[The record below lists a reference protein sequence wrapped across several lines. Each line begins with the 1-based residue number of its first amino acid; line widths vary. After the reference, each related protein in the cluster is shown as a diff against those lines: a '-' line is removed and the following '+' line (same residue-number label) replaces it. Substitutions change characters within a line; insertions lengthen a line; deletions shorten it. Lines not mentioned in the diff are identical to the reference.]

1 MAVVGRNDL
10 APGSL
15 RLRDVSRSF
24 RIVHDRNLTLKE
36 TVLRRGRGRYTERWA
51 LRNVDLDIRPGQ
63 AVGVVGEN
71 GSGKSTLLKV
81 VAGILP
87 PQTGEVQ
94 TAGTLA
100 SMLELGAGFHP
111 DFNGRENVYMNG
123 AILGLSEQ
131 EVADRFDDIVAF
143 AELADS
149 IDMPVRTYSSGM
161 TMRLAFAIASHVN
174 PQILLLDEVL
184 AVGDEAFQRKC
195 MGRMYEF
202 RRSGGTLLFVSHDA
216 GSVER
221 ICDRAILLADGAV
234 VEDGTPAD
242 VLNTYHRRLA
252 TREGRAHETA
262 PSTSEITGGK
272 EWGTGRVRISRPRLE
287 GPNGLSHD
295 FVSGDPIA
303 VVFDVETAEPVP
315 QPCFGTSIWTVDG
328 QLVWGTNTKLD
339 AFSSDLLG
347 GRQTVRFAIDEL
359 PLHEGRFMLQVAVIS
374 QDHSEIYHWME
385 RCLEFNVFQQA
396 TGIGVVRITG
406 RWSVA
411 PSVDEPSLDP
421 EPRQIVR

>member
-1 MAVVGRNDL
+1 MAGSTANDL
-10 APGSL
+10 VPGSL

-24 RIVHDRNLTLKE
+24 RIFHDRNTTLKE
-36 TVLRRGRGRYTERWA
+36 TILRRGRSRYTERWA
-51 LRNVDLDIRPGQ
+51 LRHVDLDIRPGQ

-87 PQTGEVQ
+87 PQTGQVQ
-94 TAGTLA
+94 VAGTLA

-111 DFNGRENVYMNG
+111 DFNGRENVFMNG

-131 EVADRFDDIVAF
+131 EVAARFDDIVAF

-234 VEDGTPAD
+234 IEDGTPGE

-252 TREGRAHETA
+252 TREGRTHETT
-262 PSTSEITGGK
+262 PSPSEITGAT

-287 GPNGLSHD
+287 GPNGLSRD

-303 VVFDVETAEPVP
+303 VVFDVETDEPVP

-328 QLVWGTNTKLD
+328 QLIWGTNTKLD
-339 AFSSDLLG
+339 SFSSDLLA
-347 GRQTVRFAIDEL
+347 GRQTVRFAVDEL

-374 QDHSEIYHWME
+374 QDHSEIYHWID

-406 RWSVA
+406 RWSVEPAVERHPHDPA
-411 PSVDEPSLDP
+411 PSQSV
-421 EPRQIVR
+421 